1 MNGSA
6 NPGKVR
12 VVVIE
17 DSLVQRKHLV
27 AVLEADGD
35 ISVVGQAAT
44 AVEGVAL
51 VAGTGPD
58 VVTLDLQLPDRSGTY
73 VIEQVMSQTPTPILV
88 LSAIVG
94 GPESAPTIEALV
106 SGALEALP
114 KPAQW
119 TPSREAEIRR
129 SVRNLS
135 KVTIIRR
142 MRRRSPPSTERAD
155 RPSSVTSPVV
165 ALAASTGGPAALAE
179 VLAGLRGLAAPVLVV
194 QHIHPDFV
202 AGLVTWMARVSA
214 LPVHIARH
222 GEATVAGHVYIGP
235 GEVHLRLDRHGR
247 VALDPAPPALHRPSA
262 DELFGSVAEHA
273 GATGVGVVMTGMGT
287 DGARGLLALRGRG
300 GRTFAQDEAS
310 CAVFGMPH
318 AAYELGAVR
327 DVVSLGDM
335 AARIVLAVRAMRT

>member
-1 MNGSA
+1 MNGPA
-6 NPGKVR
+6 NAVKVR

-17 DSLVQRKHLV
+17 DSLVQRRHLV

-35 ISVVGQAAT
+35 ISVVGQATT

-73 VIEQVMSQTPTPILV
+73 VIEQVMADTPTPILV

-94 GPESAPTIEALV
+94 GPESAATIEALV

-119 TPSREAEIRR
+119 TASREAEIRR
-129 SVRNLS
+129 CVRNLA
-135 KVTIIRR
+135 KVTIIPR
-142 MRRRSPPSTERAD
+142 MRRRSTTRPERGE
-155 RPSSVTSPVV
+155 RPGPVTSPVV

-179 VLAGLRGLAAPVLVV
+179 VLGGLRDLAAPVLVV

-202 AGLVTWMARVSA
+202 AGLVGWMARVSA

-222 GEATVAGHVYIGP
+222 GEATLAGHVYIGP
-235 GEVHLRLDRHGR
+235 GAVHLRLDRYGR
-247 VALDPAPPALHRPSA
+247 IALDPAPPALHRPSA
-262 DELFGSVAEHA
+262 DELFRSVAENA
-273 GATGVGVVMTGMGT
+273 GASGVGVIMTGMGS
-287 DGARGLLALRGRG
+287 DGALGLLALRGRG

-310 CAVFGMPH
+310 CAVFGMPQ
-318 AAYELGAVR
+318 AAYELGAVNHMVR
-327 DVVSLGDM
+327 LGDI
-335 AARIVLAVRAMRT
+335 AGRIILAVRAMRK